1 MKNGYILN
9 ITDVC
14 VSTYTN
20 SDGMSLKLA
29 VSNLL
34 NTHETVILSFH
45 GIDSVSTS
53 FMNSFFGELVS
64 EYGLDIFKNRIR
76 VTNYTNSLLNVIKS
90 YIKSLSYQVA

>member
-1 MKNGYILN
+1 MHGNILN
-9 ITDVC
+9 IKDIC

-20 SDGMSLKLA
+20 SDGMALKIA

-34 NTHETVILSFH
+34 NTHESVILSFH
-45 GIDSVSTS
+45 GIDTVSTS

-64 EYGLDIFKNRIR
+64 EYGLDVFKNRIK
-76 VTNYTNSLLNVIKS
+76 VTNYTNTLLNVIKS